1 MAIEKNEIQ
10 KLCSY
15 LHRVTDNVEKHVQ
28 TLRSQMEQG
37 VISWDECEQLAEAS
51 NLAEWIGCQ
60 VHQVEGLAKDQRFS
74 LGYLYRC
81 KKSDP
86 LETVKAGRLYR
97 LRKWHNTFI
106 VCGEGFA
113 ISERVMPEYFERVME
128 EENKK

>member
-1 MAIEKNEIQ
+1 MEKNEIQ

-15 LHRVTDNVEKHVQ
+15 LHRVTDKVEKHVQ

-60 VHQVEGLAKDQRFS
+60 VHQVEGLAKEQRFS
-74 LGYLYRC
+74 FGYLYRC

-128 EENKK
+128 EEDKK